1 MAEEGPIESD
11 RADEWQAFVDGS
23 DSPKPT
29 NRRRVDPFVVFG
41 VALGLVIV
49 LGMIL
54 LRPTG
59 LSQEQADDLA
69 ALGVPTD
76 FHHATVHGVAQAPC
90 TGVETEICTVIRFEL
105 RDGPEAGFVFVQEF
119 LPGAATPVFSP
130 GDRVVLSR
138 VAPTGTVTAAALSPC
153 SFDPETDCI
162 AIGLIVDDNGQPREA
177 TFEAYQGEDAATVAV
192 GDEVLVDYVYDQDR
206 LEILSVR
213 LVDPQSIY
221 QFADFDRRLV
231 LVLVAV
237 AFALV
242 VVVLGGWRGATALVG
257 LVASVLILLMFIL
270 PAILDGRSPVLV
282 AAIGSAAIAFITMYL
297 AHGFG
302 RMTTIALAGMTAA
315 LILTAIL
322 SAIVVD
328 LARFTGFVT
337 EETSLLTF
345 FEGIDVTGLLLAG
358 IVLGAAG
365 ALDDVTITQAAT
377 VWELKA
383 ADPSLGSTGLFRSAL
398 RVGRD
403 HIASIV
409 NTLLLAYAGAS
420 LPLLVLFILA
430 RQSLGTIANSE
441 VVAVEVVRTLVGSI
455 GLVAAVPLTTWLAA
469 RFAPSQTNSAN

>member
-1 MAEEGPIESD
+1 MVDDDPIEPG
-11 RADEWQAFVDGS
+11 RFDEWQAYVDDR
-23 DSPKPT
+23 DSPHREPRKGP
-29 NRRRVDPFVVFG
+29 DPFLVFG
-41 VALGLVIV
+41 IALGIVIII
-49 LGMIL
+49 GMVL

-59 LSQEQADDLA
+59 ASRAQADDLA

-76 FHHATVHGVAQAPC
+76 FHHATVQEVAELPC
-90 TGVETEICTVIRFEL
+90 TGVETQTCTVVRFEL
-105 RDGPEAGFVFVQEF
+105 DDGPEAGFVFVQEF
-119 LPGAATPVFSP
+119 LPGATTPAFSG

-138 VAPTGTVTAAALSPC
+138 VAPTGTVEAVKRVPC
-153 SFDPETDCI
+153 SFDALSECV
-162 AIGLIVDDNGQPREA
+162 AIDLLIDDGEQGRSA
-177 TFEAYQGEDAATVAV
+177 TFEAYPGEDAAVLAV
-192 GDEVLVDYVYDQDR
+192 GDAALVDYSYDQDQ

-213 LVDPQSIY
+213 PVDPQSIY
-221 QFADFDRRLV
+221 QFADFDRRMV
-231 LVLVAV
+231 LLGVAIV
-237 AFALV
+237 FAV
-242 VVVLGGWRGATALVG
+242 VVVLLGGWRGATALVG
-257 LVASVLILLMFIL
+257 LVISVLILLMFVL
-270 PAILDGRSPVLV
+270 PAILDGRSAVLV
-282 AAIGSAAIAFITMYL
+282 AVFGSAAIAYVTMYL

-302 RMTTIALAGMTAA
+302 RMTTIALFGMTSA
-315 LILTAIL
+315 LALTAVL
-322 SAIVVD
+322 SAIVVE

-383 ADPSLGSTGLFRSAL
+383 ADPSLGSTGLFRRAL

-420 LPLLVLFILA
+420 LPLLVLFVLA

-441 VVAVEVVRTLVGSI
+441 VVAIEIVRTLVGSI

-469 RFAPSQTNSAN
+469 RFAPNGSERVA

>member
-1 MAEEGPIESD
+1 MTEDEPLDADWSD
-11 RADEWQAFVDGS
+11 DWQAFVDGS
-23 DSPKPT
+23 EPT
-29 NRRRVDPFVVFG
+29 EPAPERRPDPFLVFG
-41 VALGLVIV
+41 IGLAILSVV
-49 LGMIL
+49 GMIL

-59 LSQEQADDLA
+59 ASQEQADDLT

-76 FHHATVHGVAQAPC
+76 FHHATVETVSEEPCAGVDTQTCA
-90 TGVETEICTVIRFEL
+90 VVRFQL
-105 RDGPEAGFVFVQEF
+105 QDGPEAGFVFTQEF
-119 LPGAATPVFSP
+119 LPGATTPAFSP

-138 VAPTGTVTAAALSPC
+138 VAPTATVTAVATAPC
-153 SFDPETDCI
+153 SFDVETDCV
-162 AIGLIVDDNGQPREA
+162 AISLVVDDGGTEQRA
-177 TFEAYQGEDAATVAV
+177 AFEAYVGEDAAVVSV
-192 GDEVLVDYVYDQDR
+192 GDAVLVDYVYDQDE
-206 LEILSVR
+206 LQVLSVR
-213 LVDPQSIY
+213 PVDPQSIY
-221 QFADFDRRLV
+221 QFADFDRRLLL
-231 LVLVAV
+231 LVVAIV
-237 AFALV
+237 FALV
-242 VVVLGGWRGATALVG
+242 VVGLGGWRGATALVG
-257 LVASVLILLMFIL
+257 LAMSVLILLMFVL

-282 AAIGSAAIAFITMYL
+282 AVVGSVAIAFVTMYL

-315 LILTAIL
+315 LVLTAVL

-328 LARFTGFVT
+328 LAQFTGFAS

-345 FEGIDVTGLLLAG
+345 FDGIDVTGLLLAG

-383 ADPSLGSTGLFRSAL
+383 ADPSLGSSGLFRRAL

-441 VVAVEVVRTLVGSI
+441 VVAVEIVRTLVGSI

-469 RFAPSQTNSAN
+469 RFAPADTESAT